1 MGLAAGRVGAPQTE
15 PRISIISV
23 RAIGHTRAAPQRVRR
38 SQLGARSAAR
48 SACAEVELELQLEE
62 EEEVEAK
69 VEVEVGAKVE

>member
-1 MGLAAGRVGAPQTE
+1 
-15 PRISIISV
+15 V